1 MILMDGKI
9 TQFPQPARSDT
20 VVDVQLYAER
30 LTLQMSKKS
39 FWNKI
44 LNRKVNGRKN
54 DLKW

>member
-1 MILMDGKI
+1 MILINII

-20 VVDVQLYAER
+20 VVEVQLYAER

>member
-9 TQFPQPARSDT
+9 TQFPQPARSDR
-20 VVDVQLYAER
+20 VVEVQLYAER

>member
-1 MILMDGKI
+1 MDGKI

-54 DLKW
+54 DLEW